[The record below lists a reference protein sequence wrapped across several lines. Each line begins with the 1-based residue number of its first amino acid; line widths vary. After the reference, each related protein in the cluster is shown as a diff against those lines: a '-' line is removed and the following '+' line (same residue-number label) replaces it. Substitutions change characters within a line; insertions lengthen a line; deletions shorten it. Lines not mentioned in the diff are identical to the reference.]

1 MTRQPRNIGK
11 RLSQGERRMGN
22 GRGGRQNRDKN
33 KGKEEGSEMY
43 SEQVWLSSI
52 NRDADPQPRPLL
64 LIVC

>member
-1 MTRQPRNIGK
+1 
-11 RLSQGERRMGN
+11 
-22 GRGGRQNRDKN
+22 
-33 KGKEEGSEMY
+33 MY